1 MAQPIKVY
9 YDHEGDF
16 IAALFSD
23 EAGFMRET
31 NHGDVMERVSANGDV
46 LGFTIMQVSR
56 HDKGKPL
63 MAELA

>member
-9 YDHEGDF
+9 YDPEGDF
-16 IAALFSD
+16 IEVLFSD
-23 EAGFMRET
+23 GAGFMRET
-31 NHGDVMERVSANGDV
+31 NHGDVMERVSVNGEV

-63 MAELA
+63 MAELV